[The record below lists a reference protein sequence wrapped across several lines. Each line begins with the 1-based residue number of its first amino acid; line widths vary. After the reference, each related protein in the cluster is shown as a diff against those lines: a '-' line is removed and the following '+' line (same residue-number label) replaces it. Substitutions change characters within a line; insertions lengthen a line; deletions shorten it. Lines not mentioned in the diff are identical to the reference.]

1 MSMIR
6 VDYSNAR
13 AQAKKLDSAVAE
25 CETVIRNL
33 NTVVSKLPSCWEGG
47 AANAFLSVT
56 QKRVREIKEIR
67 DRAEKMAALIRR
79 VADEF
84 EEAER
89 KMKEELAASAT
100 VGSAISSLSNER
112 CHTGGMYRNDFG
124 SGSVG
129 AVIGELIK
137 ENDSGSKF
145 NSGSGFG
152 GGGSSGRGF

>member
-67 DRAEKMAALIRR
+67 DRAEQMAALIRR

-84 EEAER
+84 EEAEQ
-89 KMKEELAASAT
+89 KMKESLAANAT
-100 VGSAISSLSNER
+100 VNSHSKGDGSP
-112 CHTGGMYRNDFG
+112 GGFSGGAG
-124 SGSVG
+124 S
-129 AVIGELIK
+129 
-137 ENDSGSKF
+137 
-145 NSGSGFG
+145 G